1 MVKVHKL
8 DEDSVILE
16 LELTKYYQL
25 WNIWDLYKHLQDG
38 VDKMTFEVE
47 DFPIEKEELLKL
59 ANQLKQK
66 KYEF

>member
-1 MVKVHKL
+1 MVRVHKV

-16 LELTKYYQL
+16 LQPTRYYQL

-47 DFPIEKEELLKL
+47 DFPMDKKELLEL
-59 ANQLKQK
+59 AKQLKNKQ
-66 KYEF
+66 